1 MSSRCG
7 CTPTT
12 SARSS
17 AGAGAPPGRCA
28 PSSARWR
35 RVATSGSTCW
45 TPTRSADPMR
55 VIVGRAGRP
64 HGIRGEVVIGV
75 RTDEPDLR
83 FAVGAAVDV
92 LSSPDVADDEAD
104 DEAADVAG
112 ERLTVAS
119 KRWHSGQLL
128 VSFAGITDRTAAS
141 ELTGS
146 WLSVDSSQLPDT
158 GDPDEFR
165 DHELI
170 GLNVRTAGGEPV
182 GVVTDVLHY
191 GQDLLVVRRAEGDAE
206 GEFLVPFVKAIVP
219 EVDVAAGLVVIDP
232 PPGLLDPAEAQ

>member
-1 MSSRCG
+1 
-7 CTPTT
+7 
-12 SARSS
+12 
-17 AGAGAPPGRCA
+17 
-28 PSSARWR
+28 
-35 RVATSGSTCW
+35 V
-45 TPTRSADPMR
+45 R
-55 VIVGRAGRP
+55 VIVGRIGRP
-64 HGIRGEVVIGV
+64 HGIRGEVVVGV

-83 FAVGAAVDV
+83 FAVGAAMDAV
-92 LSSPDVADDEAD
+92 SSLDET
-104 DEAADVAG
+104 AG
-112 ERLTVAS
+112 PPGRRLTVAS
-119 KRWHSGQLL
+119 TRWHSGQLL
-128 VSFAGITDRTAAS
+128 VLFAGIADRTAAS

-191 GQDLLVVRRAEGDAE
+191 GQDLLVVRRAEG
-206 GEFLVPFVKAIVP
+206 EFMVPFVKAMVP
-219 EVDVAAGLVVIDP
+219 EVDVQAGLVVIDP

>member
-1 MSSRCG
+1 
-7 CTPTT
+7 
-12 SARSS
+12 
-17 AGAGAPPGRCA
+17 
-28 PSSARWR
+28 
-35 RVATSGSTCW
+35 
-45 TPTRSADPMR
+45 MR
-55 VIVGRAGRP
+55 LIVGRAGRP

-92 LSSPDVADDEAD
+92 STDPDKTD
-104 DEAADVAG
+104 G

-119 KRWHSGQLL
+119 ARWHSGQLL
-128 VSFAGITDRTAAS
+128 VAFAGITDRTTAS
-141 ELTGS
+141 GLTGS

-158 GDPDEFR
+158 GDPEEFR

-170 GLNVRTAGGEPV
+170 GLTVRTSGGEPA

-191 GQDLLVVRRAEGDAE
+191 GQDLLVVRRAEGE
-206 GEFLVPFVKAIVP
+206 GEFMVPFVKEIVP
-219 EVDVAAGLVVIDP
+219 EVDIGAGLVIIDP

>member
-1 MSSRCG
+1 
-7 CTPTT
+7 
-12 SARSS
+12 
-17 AGAGAPPGRCA
+17 
-28 PSSARWR
+28 
-35 RVATSGSTCW
+35 
-45 TPTRSADPMR
+45 MR

-92 LSSPDVADDEAD
+92 SSSADEAD
-104 DEAADVAG
+104 EADAG
-112 ERLTVAS
+112 PDQRLTIAP
-119 KRWHSGQLL
+119 KRWHSGQPL
-128 VSFAGITDRTAAS
+128 VLFAGITDRTVAS

-158 GDPDEFR
+158 SDPDEFR

-191 GQDLLVVRRAEGDAE
+191 GQDLLVVRRAEGGADGGAG
-206 GEFLVPFVKAIVP
+206 GECLVPFVKAIVP
-219 EVDVAAGLVVIDP
+219 EVDVAAGLLVIDP
-232 PPGLLDPAEAQ
+232 PPGLLDPAQAQ

>member
-1 MSSRCG
+1 
-7 CTPTT
+7 
-12 SARSS
+12 
-17 AGAGAPPGRCA
+17 
-28 PSSARWR
+28 
-35 RVATSGSTCW
+35 
-45 TPTRSADPMR
+45 MR

-83 FAVGAAVDV
+83 FAVGAVVDV
-92 LSSPDVADDEAD
+92 STDPDKAD
-104 DEAADVAG
+104 G

-119 KRWHSGQLL
+119 ARWHSGQLL
-128 VSFAGITDRTAAS
+128 VAFAGITDRTAAS

-170 GLNVRTAGGEPV
+170 GLNVRTSGGEPV

-191 GQDLLVVRRAEGDAE
+191 GQDLLVVRRAEGE
-206 GEFLVPFVKAIVP
+206 CLVPFVKEIVP
-219 EVDVAAGLVVIDP
+219 EVDIQAGLVVIDP

>member
-1 MSSRCG
+1 
-7 CTPTT
+7 
-12 SARSS
+12 
-17 AGAGAPPGRCA
+17 
-28 PSSARWR
+28 
-35 RVATSGSTCW
+35 
-45 TPTRSADPMR
+45 MR

-83 FAVGAAVDV
+83 FAVGATVEV
-92 LSSPDVADDEAD
+92 GSSPDDGPDDD
-104 DEAADVAG
+104 GAG
-112 ERLTVAS
+112 REHLTVAS
-119 KRWHSGQLL
+119 MRWHSGQLL
-128 VSFAGITDRTAAS
+128 VAFAGITDRTAAA

-191 GQDLLVVRRAEGDAE
+191 GQDLLVVRRAEGDAD
-206 GEFLVPFVKAIVP
+206 GECLVPFVKAIVP
-219 EVDVAAGLVVIDP
+219 EVDVEAGLVVIDP

>member
-1 MSSRCG
+1 
-7 CTPTT
+7 
-12 SARSS
+12 
-17 AGAGAPPGRCA
+17 
-28 PSSARWR
+28 
-35 RVATSGSTCW
+35 
-45 TPTRSADPMR
+45 MR

-92 LSSPDVADDEAD
+92 STDPD
-104 DEAADVAG
+104 G
-112 ERLTVAS
+112 TGQRLTVAS
-119 KRWHSGQLL
+119 ARWHSGQLL
-128 VSFAGITDRTAAS
+128 IAFDGITDRTAAS

-146 WLSVDSSQLPDT
+146 WLSVDASQLPDT

-170 GLNVRTAGGEPV
+170 GLNVRTSGGEPV

-191 GQDLLVVRRAEGDAE
+191 GQDLLVVRRTE
-206 GEFLVPFVKAIVP
+206 GEVMVPFVREIVP
-219 EVDVAAGLVVIDP
+219 EVDIGAGLVVIDP